1 MKTKKV
7 LSLVLASAM
16 CVMSTG
22 AFAAPSPK
30 IEDVPIVEAEF
41 LPELE
46 PVLMSVDILEEI
58 EAIEN
63 AIAETGDVIEFFKSE
78 GIDVEKYVREG
89 GGTTIANE
97 IKGTPDSIGGY
108 TKNVNGTETV
118 KPQRSVPEM
127 AGPPVIK
134 TELVQ
139 PQKIEPEL
147 TEPKVSET
155 NTAEKTEEIKSNLH
169 GEYSEKDGA
178 YYFNEKVGKSGFS
191 VDELVPV
198 RVLPTA
204 IGTVTTK
211 LRTPMKYDNSKI
223 VVTLITIITEEGRN
237 WHIIPNERV
246 DGIPVL
252 YIPADVVEQMKQGVC
267 AICTISK

>member
-1 MKTKKV
+1 M
-7 LSLVLASAM
+7 
-16 CVMSTG
+16 
-22 AFAAPSPK
+22 
-30 IEDVPIVEAEF
+30 
-41 LPELE
+41 
-46 PVLMSVDILEEI
+46 
-58 EAIEN
+58 
-63 AIAETGDVIEFFKSE
+63 
-78 GIDVEKYVREG
+78 
-89 GGTTIANE
+89 
-97 IKGTPDSIGGY
+97 
-108 TKNVNGTETV
+108 
-118 KPQRSVPEM
+118 
-127 AGPPVIK
+127 
-134 TELVQ
+134 
-139 PQKIEPEL
+139 
-147 TEPKVSET
+147 
-155 NTAEKTEEIKSNLH
+155 H

-204 IGTVTTK
+204 IGTVATK

-252 YIPADVVEQMKQGVC
+252 YIPADVVELMKQGVC